1 MNYNQ
6 WHLSGSWARAACA
19 LGGVVACAMLGA
31 MSATSDAH
39 LRPAANYQAGS
50 GDAPSNTTYVQPAV
64 PAMTQGAT
72 ATFTAPGSEPATTIA
87 SPTYKATPY
96 G

>member
-1 MNYNQ
+1 MNRNQ
-6 WHLSGSWARAACA
+6 RRLSGSWVRAACA
-19 LGGVVACAMLGA
+19 LGSVVAGAMLGA

-50 GDAPSNTTYVQPAV
+50 GDAPTNTTYVQPAV
-64 PAMTQGAT
+64 PAMNQGAT
-72 ATFTAPGSEPATTIA
+72 ATFSPPGTEPATTIA
-87 SPTYKATPY
+87 SPTFKATPY